1 MLMSSVRELIDSS
14 PMNRVQIRVLLVCLL
29 CNMVEGYDILS
40 MSLAVV
46 PLSDQWALSGSQ
58 VGTLLA
64 VGPVGMA
71 IGSLVGGPLA
81 DRIGRRPMLL
91 LSLAVTAVFIALSA
105 TATDLATLSGYRLL
119 AGIGMGSVLP
129 VLAVLTAEFAPARKR
144 GVALGVL
151 SIGSG
156 VGGAAGGAAAVLL
169 MNAYGW
175 TSVFLLGGV
184 LTVVMV
190 VIGVVAI
197 PETPDFLAARDT
209 ETARRKLAVVM
220 EKMRLTGADKDPRA
234 GRIPIGTVAGDTT
247 KGANLRSAVMVMIGL
262 AFMVGM
268 AVHYFAYMWMPK
280 LLVMAGMSAT
290 QGISGVLLVSL
301 GTVAG
306 GALLAVLSTR
316 ISPFALAVAFTVAGG
331 AMMVVFS
338 LVSGNLVLAMV
349 VAPLLGLCN
358 QAIVVGVYTLV
369 PALFGPENRTSAMGI
384 GLGMGRLSM
393 IVMPLLIG
401 VMIDRDWSPEALFR
415 VMVLPCVLLLLLI
428 IGMQK
433 IRNRP
438 QRIAPDD
445 ASHAALEPL
454 S

>member
-1 MLMSSVRELIDSS
+1 MSSVRELIDSS

-29 CNMVEGYDILS
+29 CNMIEGYDILS
-40 MSLAVV
+40 MSIAVV
-46 PLSDQWALSGSQ
+46 PLSEQWALSGSQ

-71 IGSLVGGPLA
+71 VGSLVGGPLA

-91 LSLAVTAVFIALSA
+91 LSLAVTAVFIGLSA
-105 TATDLATLSGYRLL
+105 TATDLSTLSGYRLL

-129 VLAVLTAEFAPARKR
+129 ALAIITAEFAPARKR
-144 GVALGVL
+144 GFVLGVL
-151 SIGSG
+151 STGSG
-156 VGGAAGGAAAVLL
+156 IGGAAGGAAAVLL
-169 MNAYGW
+169 MNTYEW
-175 TSVFLLGGV
+175 TAVFLLGGA
-184 LTVVMV
+184 LTAVMV

-197 PETPDFLAARDT
+197 PETPDFLASRNT

-234 GRIPIGTVAGDTT
+234 GRIPVDIVGGVTS

-262 AFMVGM
+262 AFMMGTTVM
-268 AVHYFAYMWMPK
+268 YFAQMWIPK
-280 LLVMAGMSAT
+280 LLVLAGMSAN

-301 GTVAG
+301 GSVAG

-316 ISPFALAVAFTVAGG
+316 ISPFVLVFAFTIAGG
-331 AMMVVFS
+331 LMMGVFS

-393 IVMPLLIG
+393 IVMPLLVG
-401 VMIDRDWSPEALFR
+401 VMIDGGWNPEALFQI
-415 VMVLPCVLLLLLI
+415 MVLPCVLLLLLI
-428 IGMQK
+428 FGMQK
-433 IRNRP
+433 FRNRP
-438 QRIAPDD
+438 QRNAPDD
-445 ASHAALEPL
+445 ASRAVLESHA
-454 S
+454 